1 VAKKQETELMLK
13 RRDLIESF
21 KSNSHVQVLII
32 GAGINGIGTFRD
44 LALQGVNCLI
54 IDRGDFCSGAS
65 MASSHML
72 HGGIRYLENGEFR
85 LVREALHERNN
96 LLRNAPHLTYPLPT
110 TIPIFKWFS
119 GIFNSP
125 LKFLGLL
132 DKPAE
137 RGAIIIKLGLTL
149 YDAYVRG
156 DSPMPLHRFDNRQSS
171 LKKWPDINPEILF
184 AATYYDG
191 AMTSPERLAL
201 EILLDGE
208 NEGDHAQ
215 ALNYLSAAGAE
226 GDQVKLR
233 DEISGEEFFIK
244 PEIIINAGGPWIDFV
259 NQGLS
264 QKTDLIGGTKGSH
277 LIVDHP
283 KLRQAIGDHEIFF
296 EYRDGRIVLI
306 FPYLDGQVM
315 IGSTDI
321 RINDPNQALCTE
333 EEIDYILGMVPQIFP
348 GIEVTSDQIV
358 FQFSGVRPLPVAKGS
373 TGQISRDHSLEVLEK
388 SGLNPWPIL
397 SLVGGKWTSYRA
409 FAELVTNR
417 VLDMLGKTRGT
428 STDQLAIGGGKGYP
442 ANQNDHQLW
451 IREVAEETGL
461 EQDRISRLFS
471 RYGTRAK
478 KVGAFISTGQDAAL
492 KHLDY
497 SRGEVRYL
505 VEHELIAHLD
515 DFVLRRTKL
524 AWTGRVS
531 RQIIS
536 ELGEVIGELL
546 GWSEKDQQWEIK
558 RCLDILKNR
567 QGMKI

>member
-1 VAKKQETELMLK
+1 MIRQQTIQAIKGNP
-13 RRDLIESF
+13 DLT
-21 KSNSHVQVLII
+21 VLII

-85 LVREALHERNN
+85 LVREALRERNN
-96 LLRNAPHLTYPLPT
+96 LLRNAPHLTRPLPT

-125 LKFLGLL
+125 LKFFGLL
-132 DKPAE
+132 NKPAE
-137 RGAIIIKLGLTL
+137 RGAIIIKLGLLL

-156 DSPMPLHRFDNRQSS
+156 DRSMPPHRFDNHQSA
-171 LKKWPDINPEILF
+171 LKNWPALNPEVLF

-208 NEGDHAQ
+208 NEGPHSR
-215 ALNYLSAAGAE
+215 ALNYLSAIGSE

-233 DEISGEEFFIK
+233 DEISGEKFFIK
-244 PEIIINAGGPWIDFV
+244 PEIVINAGGPWIDYV

-264 QKTDLIGGTKGSH
+264 QKTGLIGGTKGSH
-277 LIVDHP
+277 LIVNHP
-283 KLRQAIGDHEIFF
+283 ELRQAIGDHEVFF
-296 EYRDGRIVLI
+296 EYSDGRIVLI
-306 FPYLDGQVM
+306 FPYLDEQVM

-321 RINDPNQALCTE
+321 RIDNPDQALCTE
-333 EEIDYILGMVPQIFP
+333 EEIDYILGMVPRVFP
-348 GIEVTSDQIV
+348 EIKVSKDQIV

-373 TGQISRDHSLEVLEK
+373 TGQISRDHSLEILEK

-409 FAELVTNR
+409 FSELVTNK
-417 VLDMLGKTRGT
+417 VLTRLGKTRVT
-428 STDQLAIGGGKGYP
+428 STDQLPIGGGKGYP
-442 ANQNDHQLW
+442 ANQNDRRLW
-451 IREVAEETGL
+451 IREVADETGL
-461 EQDRISRLFS
+461 DQGRISRLFF
-471 RYGTRAK
+471 RYGTRSKEVA
-478 KVGAFISTGQDAAL
+478 AFISTDQDAAL

-524 AWTGRVS
+524 AWTGQVS
-531 RQIIS
+531 QETIT
-536 ELGEVIGELL
+536 ELAEIIGELL
-546 GWSEKDQQWEIK
+546 DWSEKDQQLEIK
-558 RCLDILKNR
+558 RCLDILTNR
-567 QGMKI
+567 HGMKI

>member
-1 VAKKQETELMLK
+1 MLK

-321 RINDPNQALCTE
+321 RINDPDQALCTE
-333 EEIDYILGMVPQIFP
+333 EEIEYILGMVPQIFP
-348 GIEVTSDQIV
+348 GIEVTSEQIV

-442 ANQNDHQLW
+442 VSQNDRQLW
-451 IREVAEETGL
+451 IRELAEEAPGP
-461 EQDRISRLFS
+461 ESYSRLFF

-478 KVGAFISTGQDAAL
+478 EVAEFILTGRDAPL

-497 SRGEVRYL
+497 SRGEVCYL
-505 VEHELIAHLD
+505 VEHEMITHLD
-515 DFVLRRTKL
+515 DFLLRRSKL
-524 AWTGRVS
+524 AWTGQVS
-531 RQIIS
+531 LKVVT
-536 ELGEVIGELL
+536 ELGEIIAELL
-546 GWSEKDQQWEIK
+546 DWSEKDQQLEIK

-567 QGMKI
+567 HGMKI

>member
-1 VAKKQETELMLK
+1 MLK
-13 RRDLIESF
+13 RRDEIESI

-96 LLRNAPHLTYPLPT
+96 LLRNAPHLTRPLPT
-110 TIPIFKWFS
+110 TIPIFNWFS

-149 YDAYVRG
+149 YDAYVRS
-156 DSPMPLHRFDNRQSS
+156 DSLMPPHHFDNRQSA
-171 LKKWPDINPEILF
+171 LKKWPAFNPEILF

-208 NEGDHAQ
+208 NEGPHAR
-215 ALNYLSAAGAE
+215 ALNYLSTIGSE
-226 GDQVKLR
+226 GDQVIVEHPELR
-233 DEISGEEFFIK
+233 K
-244 PEIIINAGGPWIDFV
+244 
-259 NQGLS
+259 
-264 QKTDLIGGTKGSH
+264 
-277 LIVDHP
+277 
-283 KLRQAIGDHEIFF
+283 AIGDHEIFF
-296 EYRDGRIVLI
+296 EYSDGRIVLI
-306 FPYLDGQVM
+306 FPYLDEQVM

-321 RINDPNQALCTE
+321 RIDDPDQALCTE
-333 EEIDYILGMVPQIFP
+333 EEIDYILGMVPQVFP
-348 GIEVTSDQIV
+348 EIKVTKDQIV

-373 TGQISRDHSLEVLEK
+373 TGQISRDHSLEILEK

-409 FAELVTNR
+409 FSEQVTDR
-417 VLDMLGKTRGT
+417 VLDRLGKTRET
-428 STDQLAIGGGKGYP
+428 STDQLPIGGGKRYP
-442 ANQNDHQLW
+442 ASQNDRQLW
-451 IREVAEETGL
+451 IRELAEETGL
-461 EQDRISRLFS
+461 DQERISRLFS

-478 KVGAFISTGQDAAL
+478 EIAEFISTDQDAPL

-505 VEHELIAHLD
+505 VEHEMIAHLD
-515 DFVLRRTKL
+515 DFLLRRTKL
-524 AWTGRVS
+524 AWTGQVS
-531 RQIIS
+531 LEVVT
-536 ELGEVIGELL
+536 ELGEIMAELL
-546 GWSEKDQQWEIK
+546 DWSEKDQQREIK

-567 QGMKI
+567 HGMKI

>member
-1 VAKKQETELMLK
+1 MLTRQQTIQSIK
-13 RRDLIESF
+13 DHPDIT
-21 KSNSHVQVLII
+21 VLII

-96 LLRNAPHLTYPLPT
+96 LLRNAPHLTHPLPT

-137 RGAIIIKLGLTL
+137 RGAIIIKLGLIL

-156 DSPMPLHRFDNRQSS
+156 DSLMPPHLFDNRQSA
-171 LKKWPDINPEILF
+171 LKKWPAFNPEILF

-208 NEGDHAQ
+208 NEGPHAR
-215 ALNYLSAAGAE
+215 ALNYLSAIGSE
-226 GDQVKLR
+226 GDQVKLS

-259 NQGLS
+259 NQDLS
-264 QKTDLIGGTKGSH
+264 QKTGLIGGTKGSH
-277 LIVDHP
+277 LIVNHP
-283 KLRQAIGDHEIFF
+283 ELRKAVGDHEVFF
-296 EYRDGRIVLI
+296 EYSDGRIVLI
-306 FPYLDGQVM
+306 FPYLDEQVM

-321 RINDPNQALCTE
+321 RIEDPDQALCTE
-333 EEIDYILGMVPQIFP
+333 EEIDYILGMVPQVFP
-348 GIEVTSDQIV
+348 EIVVTRDQIV

-373 TGQISRDHSLEVLEK
+373 TGQISRDHSLEILEK

-409 FAELVTNR
+409 FSELVTNR

-442 ANQNDHQLW
+442 ASQNDRQLW
-451 IREVAEETGL
+451 IHELAEEVGL
-461 EQDRISRLFS
+461 DQDRISQLFF

-478 KVGAFISTGQDAAL
+478 EVAEFILTGPDAPL
-492 KHLDY
+492 KHLVY
-497 SRGEVRYL
+497 SRGEVCYL
-505 VEHELIAHLD
+505 VEHEMIAHLD
-515 DFVLRRTKL
+515 DFLLRRTKL
-524 AWTGRVS
+524 AWTGGVS
-531 RQIIS
+531 LEIIR
-536 ELGEVIGELL
+536 ELGGIMGELL
-546 GWSEKDQQWEIK
+546 DWSEKDQQLEIK

-567 QGMKI
+567 HGMKI

>member
-1 VAKKQETELMLK
+1 MMTRQQTIREIKANP
-13 RRDLIESF
+13 D
-21 KSNSHVQVLII
+21 VQVLII

-96 LLRNAPHLTYPLPT
+96 LLSNAPHLTHPLPT

-137 RGAIIIKLGLTL
+137 RGVIIIKLGLTL

-156 DSPMPLHRFDNRQSS
+156 DSSMPPHRFDDRQSA
-171 LKKWPDINPEILF
+171 LKNWPALNPEVLF

-208 NEGDHAQ
+208 NEGDHAR
-215 ALNYLSAAGAE
+215 ALNYLSAIGSE

-233 DEISGEEFFIK
+233 DEISSEEFFIK

-264 QKTDLIGGTKGSH
+264 HKTGLIGGTKGSH
-277 LIVDHP
+277 LIVNHP
-283 KLRQAIGDHEIFF
+283 ELRKAIGDHEIFF
-296 EYRDGRIVLI
+296 EYSDGRIVLI
-306 FPYLDGQVM
+306 FPYLDEQVM

-321 RINDPNQALCTE
+321 RIEDPDQALCTE
-333 EEIDYILGMVPQIFP
+333 EEIDYILGMVPRVFP
-348 GIEVTSDQIV
+348 EIKVSKDQII

-373 TGQISRDHSLEVLEK
+373 TGQISRDHSLEILEK

-397 SLVGGKWTSYRA
+397 SMVGGKWTSYRA
-409 FAELVTNR
+409 FSELVTDR
-417 VLDMLGKTRGT
+417 VLARLGKTRGT

-442 ANQNDHQLW
+442 ANQNDRQLW
-451 IREVAEETGL
+451 IREVAEDTGL
-461 EQDRISRLFS
+461 DQEQISGLFS

-478 KVGAFISTGQDAAL
+478 EVAGFISRGQDAAL

-497 SRGEVRYL
+497 SWEEVHFI
-505 VEHELIAHLD
+505 VEREMIAHLD
-515 DFVLRRTKL
+515 DFLLRRTKL
-524 AWTGRVS
+524 AWTGQVS
-531 RQIIS
+531 LEIIT
-536 ELGEVIGELL
+536 ELGEIMSELL
-546 GWSEKDQQWEIK
+546 NWSEKDQGEEIQN
-558 RCLDILKNR
+558 CLDILKN
-567 QGMKI
+567 QHGMKL